1 MTRLVRV
8 LLSVAL
14 CALTGNFQA
23 VGKSPQIFDIRQPT
37 IVAFFV
43 PMTQAEADSGEGDA
57 EALSDFNYYAYKVEK
72 RLRKAG
78 IDFHEVGERS
88 FQTRTGAKVRTFQ
101 TGKAGVG
108 YYFIAPG
115 KEPHVEYGVMTD
127 EDLLVV
133 ARKYFGVVI
142 P

>member
-1 MTRLVRV
+1 
-8 LLSVAL
+8 
-14 CALTGNFQA
+14 
-23 VGKSPQIFDIRQPT
+23 
-37 IVAFFV
+37 
-43 PMTQAEADSGEGDA
+43 
-57 EALSDFNYYAYKVEK
+57 
-72 RLRKAG
+72 
-78 IDFHEVGERS
+78 VGERS